1 MSGMSSKVGLIAG
14 DIWYFLSESGESSP
28 IKIKVALGI
37 SNTMLYLALGW
48 LSREDK
54 VVIEQNDEEYSYKIF
69 LK

>member
-1 MSGMSSKVGLIAG
+1 MSRMSSKIGLIAG
-14 DIWYFLSESGESSP
+14 DVWCFLSENGESSP
-28 IKIKVALGI
+28 IKIKAALGI

-54 VVIEQNDEEYSYKIF
+54 IVIEQNEYSYKIS

>member
-1 MSGMSSKVGLIAG
+1 MSGMSFKVGLIAG
-14 DIWYFLSESGESSP
+14 DIWRFLSENGESSP

-54 VVIEQNDEEYSYKIF
+54 IVIEQNEYSYKIS

>member
-1 MSGMSSKVGLIAG
+1 MNEMSSNIGLIAG
-14 DIWYFLSESGESSP
+14 DVWCFLSENGESSS
-28 IKIKVALGI
+28 IKIKAVLGI

-54 VVIEQNDEEYSYKIF
+54 VVIEQNEYSYKIS

>member
-1 MSGMSSKVGLIAG
+1 MEMSSKIGLIAG
-14 DIWYFLSESGESSP
+14 DIWHYLSENGKSSP
-28 IKIKVALGI
+28 IKIKSVLGI

-54 VVIEQNDEEYSYKIF
+54 IIIEQDDEYSYKIS